1 MGLIAGRKL
10 PSYIPASLFAEALLD
25 RVVRGP
31 VSVDNKA
38 GANAGQGAIADQ
50 NVNPAQNAGVVISI
64 ESLRASAATIQNDHV
79 QRAVLS
85 AIDMAQGDL
94 DKVRANI
101 ENWYN
106 GTMDRVSGWYRRRTQ
121 TILFFIGLGA
131 AAALNVDAITIA
143 KRLNNDKA
151 LRQAAVAQAGAVV
164 GGQGANGQGATAD
177 QGATAGQGANGQG
190 ALKTPIESLQERT
203 YTQLRTN
210 LDEIGFPVGWYVKGS
225 PWEDWSN
232 FRLVPAPQAC
242 GRPEANQNGR
252 PAATAPDEGK
262 NYRPWTH

>member
-1 MGLIAGRKL
+1 MKEAPDSPKTYSIIFSSMVSSTVLTIQKISRNPIRSKRMGLIAGRKL

-38 GANAGQGAIADQ
+38 GANAGQ

-121 TILFFIGLGA
+121 TILFLIGLGA

-164 GGQGANGQGATAD
+164 RGQGANGQGAN
-177 QGATAGQGANGQG
+177 AGQGGTVR
-190 ALKTPIESLQERT
+190 ALSKP
-203 YTQLRTN
+203 
-210 LDEIGFPVGWYVKGS
+210 
-225 PWEDWSN
+225 
-232 FRLVPAPQAC
+232 
-242 GRPEANQNGR
+242 
-252 PAATAPDEGK
+252 
-262 NYRPWTH
+262 